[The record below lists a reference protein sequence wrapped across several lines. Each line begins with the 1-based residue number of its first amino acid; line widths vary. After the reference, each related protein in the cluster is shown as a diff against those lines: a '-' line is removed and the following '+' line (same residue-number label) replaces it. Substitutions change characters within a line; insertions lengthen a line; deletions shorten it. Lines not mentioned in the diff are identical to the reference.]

1 MLPLTFQFTFPALT
15 EVYVQLEEFDN
26 AEVRVPAIPLLET
39 LSFFP
44 PSYIGTSARP

>member
-26 AEVRVPAIPLLET
+26 AEVRVSAILLLEN

-44 PSYIGTSARP
+44 PSYNGASTRP